1 MRVCLNLLE
10 VLERIHSRGYV
21 HNDLK
26 YDNVI
31 VDPTTCKT
39 TIIDLGNM
47 EKSGVSIYATP
58 SDEPTARTK
67 RATMHSHLCPEL
79 YLGGPCQPA
88 GDIYSVSQMVKQAF
102 VASKNYMT
110 PCLVD
115 VLVRCQQEEASGRPT
130 IQEFMAALVE
140 EEVGGIRKVLRVFCG
155 LWCCV

>member
-10 VLERIHSRGYV
+10 VLDRIHSRGYV

-26 YDNVI
+26 SDNVI
-31 VDPTTCKT
+31 VDPTTCKAS
-39 TIIDLGNM
+39 IIDLGNM
-47 EKSGVSIYATP
+47 RKSGVSVYPTR
-58 SDEPTARTK
+58 SDEPAARTK
-67 RATMHSHLCPEL
+67 RDTFPGYLCPEL

-88 GDIYSVSQMVKQAF
+88 GDIYSVSKMVEEAF
-102 VASKNYMT
+102 VASTNYMT